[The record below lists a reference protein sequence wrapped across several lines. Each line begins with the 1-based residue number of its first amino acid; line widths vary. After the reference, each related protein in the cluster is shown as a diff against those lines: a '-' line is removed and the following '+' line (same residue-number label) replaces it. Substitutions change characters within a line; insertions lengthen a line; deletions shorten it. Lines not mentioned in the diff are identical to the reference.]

1 MRKIILIIVA
11 LGLVFGLVGC
21 SSEADKKAKNFVGA
35 WSDANS
41 ISKGNI
47 LWNRYFLIKKIDGQK
62 DLFEVKEIEYAIK
75 DDGATKKGKINQY
88 RDIAKIDENGILRF
102 HGKVTYLVINSEGN
116 EFVES
121 NKNKFTKI
129 NGLPEELKN
138 KK

>member
-11 LGLVFGLVGC
+11 LSLVFGLVGC
-21 SSEADKKAKNFVGA
+21 SSEVDKKAKNFVGV
-35 WSDANS
+35 WSDEDS
-41 ISKGNI
+41 ISKDKM

-62 DLFEVKEIEYAIK
+62 DLFEVKEFEYATK
-75 DDGATKKGKINQY
+75 DDGETKKGKINQY
-88 RDIAKIDENGILRF
+88 RDIAKIDENGILRL

-116 EFVES
+116 ELVES